1 MTRQFVFDLPY
12 RTALGREDFLVTACN
27 ETAVA
32 MIDRWPDWPNKALVL
47 HGPKGSGKSH
57 LAEVWRARAGG
68 ILCDAAQIEIALVPQ
83 LAGARALVIDHAER
97 TSDWAALLHL
107 VNLLREE
114 GGHVLLLANQPPP
127 GWNAPLPD
135 LRSRLTAMPTAGIA
149 EPDDMLFS
157 AVMLKMLADRQL
169 QAPADLVA
177 YLAARI
183 ERSFAAAAGVIAA
196 LDKAAMETQRAISVP
211 LARKVLAQMPEIRE
225 TSIE

>member
-1 MTRQFVFDLPY
+1 MTRQFIFDLPY

-32 MIDRWPDWPNKALVL
+32 MIDRWPDWPSKALVL

-68 ILCDAAQIEIALVPQ
+68 ILCDAAQIEIALVPE

-97 TSDWAALLHL
+97 TRDWAALLHL

-114 GGHVLLLANQPPP
+114 GGHVLLLANQPPAV
-127 GWNAPLPD
+127 WNVPLPD
-135 LRSRLTAMPTAGIA
+135 LRSRLTAMPTACIA
-149 EPDDMLFS
+149 EPDDSLLS

-183 ERSFAAAAGVIAA
+183 ERSFAAAAAVIAA
-196 LDKAAMETQRAISVP
+196 LDKAAMETRREISVP

-225 TSIE
+225 TSPE